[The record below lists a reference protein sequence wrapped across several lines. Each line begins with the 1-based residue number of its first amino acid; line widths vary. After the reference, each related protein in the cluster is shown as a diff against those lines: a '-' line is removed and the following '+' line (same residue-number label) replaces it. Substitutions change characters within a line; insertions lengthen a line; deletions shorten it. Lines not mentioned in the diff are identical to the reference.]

1 MRRDKNDMGRNLFEG
16 DGTSSASAHVNVPTT
31 QLRLDDEEVSITLRR
46 AWDRAL
52 RMLSQRVNKPTFET
66 HLRGLKPLA
75 FAEEVNERGQVVR
88 RVTVG
93 APSAFTRS
101 WVEGRHA
108 PLIREILEEIFDGT
122 VILEFALTPKEGD
135 SGQGSGLRGS
145 SVPAPPSRP
154 TTSTSPLPLDLG
166 TDDISQPIQRQATAQ
181 GKVERLGTS
190 WETSRE
196 ELPNAETVASQLSNT
211 DTQKPIANAY
221 GQDQAVRPVAE
232 RRTVQTPPSTTVR
245 TSSSP
250 PTRNEQNTSSSAD
263 HGSQGTNQ
271 RHPDAPEINP
281 RFTFDKFIVGPTNRL
296 AHGGAFAVATSPGER
311 YNPLFLYGPPG
322 LGKTHLLHAI
332 ANAQIQ
338 KTGNAKP
345 RIAYMSGE
353 AFTAQY
359 VTSLRQ
365 QKAEEFR
372 RRLKSVDLWLVDDI
386 QFIAGKEHTKEEF
399 FHTFNALQSAGKQ
412 IVICSDRSPREL
424 RAMDE
429 RLQSRFESGLVADI
443 APPDLETRLAIL
455 QKKAENE
462 STRVPDDVLL
472 YMARLVQSNIRTL
485 EGALVKL
492 VAYASLM
499 NSPVTTQMAEG
510 ILERYFIAAGAGEIG
525 NHGATTAFS
534 MPMPTPKGD
543 PLGGATF
550 SGTAGDKRQPT
561 SFKGTEAGTAPTAST
576 STIKLTPELIRNV
589 VAKRFNVP
597 LDELNGKRRDRDV
610 TNARQVAMHLLREL
624 TDISLPGI
632 GQLFGGRDHTTVIHA
647 CDRIKSQIGM
657 DDEMRFMVEG
667 ILEEMG
673 SPVALRDQTPPA
685 RHVGQTFEQGL
696 FNNK

>member
-1 MRRDKNDMGRNLFEG
+1 MADSPNLTATG
-16 DGTSSASAHVNVPTT
+16 YTPTT
-31 QLRLDDEEVSITLRR
+31 QLRLDDEDVSITLRR

-52 RMLSQRVNKPTFET
+52 RMLAQRVNKPTFET

-75 FAEEVNERGQVVR
+75 FAEEANPNGQVVR

-108 PLIREILEEIFDGT
+108 PLIREILEEIFDGAVT
-122 VILEFALTPKEGD
+122 LDFALIPKERDNGQA
-135 SGQGSGLRGS
+135 SGTRIGAPGAPTR
-145 SVPAPPSRP
+145 PAA
-154 TTSTSPLPLDLG
+154 TGALPLDLDG
-166 TDDISQPIQRQATAQ
+166 EPLPPVPPPSPLSQGNLAVMGGSR
-181 GKVERLGTS
+181 
-190 WETSRE
+190 ETSRE
-196 ELPNAETVASQLSNT
+196 YITGFETVAEQPAAS
-211 DTQKPIANAY
+211 
-221 GQDQAVRPVAE
+221 GMVRDSSRPQNDRPPAQ
-232 RRTVQTPPSTTVR
+232 RRTVQSPAAATPPPT
-245 TSSSP
+245 P
-250 PTRNEQNTSSSAD
+250 PRPEEDGSRLSMPAAAD
-263 HGSQGTNQ
+263 PGGT

-281 RFTFDKFIVGPTNRL
+281 RYTFDKFIVGPTNRL

-338 KTGNAKP
+338 KSGNARP

-510 ILERYFIAAGAGEIG
+510 ILERYFIAAGAGEVS
-525 NHGATTAFS
+525 NRNATTAFS
-534 MPMPTPKGD
+534 MPMPTPKGS
-543 PLGGATF
+543 LIG
-550 SGTAGDKRQPT
+550 
-561 SFKGTEAGTAPTAST
+561 APTRTAAGPGSNVPGGGDAPARSAPT
-576 STIKLTPELIRNV
+576 DAVRLTPELIRNV
-589 VAKRFNVP
+589 VARRFNVP
-597 LDELNGKRRDRDV
+597 LDDLNGKRRDRDV

-647 CDRIKSQIGM
+647 CDRVKSQIGM
-657 DDEMRFMVEG
+657 DDEMRLMVEG

-673 SPVALRDQTPPA
+673 RPVARRDQTPPA

-696 FNNK
+696 FNNP

>member
-1 MRRDKNDMGRNLFEG
+1 MQKAG
-16 DGTSSASAHVNVPTT
+16 
-31 QLRLDDEEVSITLRR
+31 
-46 AWDRAL
+46 
-52 RMLSQRVNKPTFET
+52 
-66 HLRGLKPLA
+66 
-75 FAEEVNERGQVVR
+75 
-88 RVTVG
+88 
-93 APSAFTRS
+93 
-101 WVEGRHA
+101 
-108 PLIREILEEIFDGT
+108 
-122 VILEFALTPKEGD
+122 
-135 SGQGSGLRGS
+135 
-145 SVPAPPSRP
+145 
-154 TTSTSPLPLDLG
+154 
-166 TDDISQPIQRQATAQ
+166 
-181 GKVERLGTS
+181 
-190 WETSRE
+190 
-196 ELPNAETVASQLSNT
+196 NT
-211 DTQKPIANAY
+211 
-221 GQDQAVRPVAE
+221 
-232 RRTVQTPPSTTVR
+232 
-245 TSSSP
+245 
-250 PTRNEQNTSSSAD
+250 
-263 HGSQGTNQ
+263 
-271 RHPDAPEINP
+271 
-281 RFTFDKFIVGPTNRL
+281 
-296 AHGGAFAVATSPGER
+296 
-311 YNPLFLYGPPG
+311 
-322 LGKTHLLHAI
+322 
-332 ANAQIQ
+332 
-338 KTGNAKP
+338 KP

-365 QKAEEFR
+365 RKAEEFR

-386 QFIAGKEHTKEEF
+386 QFIAGKEQTKEEF
-399 FHTFNALQSAGKQ
+399 FHTFNLLQSAGKQ

-510 ILERYFIAAGAGEIG
+510 ILERYFIAAGAGELG
-525 NHGATTAFS
+525 KNAPTTAFS
-534 MPMPTPKGD
+534 MPMPTPKGA
-543 PLGGATF
+543 PLGGGSF
-550 SGTAGDKRQPT
+550 SGTPNTPYTQSVPT
-561 SFKGTEAGTAPTAST
+561 VPGYESSPSPAT
-576 STIKLTPELIRNV
+576 SPIKLTPELIRRV

-597 LDELNGKRRDRDV
+597 LDDLNSKRRDRDV

-657 DDEMRFMVEG
+657 DDEMRLMVEG

-673 SPVALRDQTPPA
+673 KPTPKRDQVPPA

-696 FNNK
+696 FDGK